1 MIESVDVLAVA
12 ERVPLAKRCALSRPK
27 HWLALAAVL
36 LLGILAAP
44 VFAQSLADGF
54 NPNANGTVWTL
65 AVQADGK
72 ALVGGAFTQIGG
84 QTRNHMA
91 RLNADGTLDAGFNPG
106 ANGDVYS
113 LAVQTDGKVLVGG
126 WFTQVGG
133 QARNRLARLNAD
145 GTLDASFD
153 VGIDPF
159 ASEPVRSI
167 VVQPD
172 GKVLVGGA
180 FSSVGGPTRNGL
192 VRLNADGTLDAGFDP
207 AAINGVSSLAL
218 QADGKVVIGGLFTQI
233 GAQAR
238 NRLARLNADGTLDA
252 GFDPGANSTVLSLAL
267 QPDGKLLVGGF
278 FTQIGGQARN
288 FIARVDA
295 NGALDAGFTPG
306 ANNSVWS
313 LVVQPDGKLL
323 VGGDFTQIGVH
334 SRSRIAR
341 LSANGTLDAGFNPG
355 ANDRVLSLAMQ
366 ADGNVLVGGQFSQVG
381 GQTRNFIARLNV
393 DSTLDADFNP
403 GADSSVLTL
412 AVQPDGRVL
421 VGGEFTQI
429 GGQARDRI
437 ARLNADGTLDAGFNP
452 GANSYVYS
460 LAVQPDGKVLVGG
473 NFTQIGGQLRNR
485 IARLNA
491 DGTLDAGFNPGASG
505 SVYSLVVQP
514 DGKVLVG
521 GLFTQIGGQPRN
533 RISRLNADGT
543 LDAGFNPGANEIV
556 RSLAVLP
563 DGKVLVSGFF
573 SQIGGQARN
582 RIARLNADGTLDT
595 GFNPGANSYVHSLAV
610 QPDGKVLVGGAFT
623 QIGGQTR
630 NYIARLH
637 ADGTLDAGFNP
648 GANGYVF
655 GLAVQPDGKLLLG
668 GQFSQVGGQTRNYI
682 ARLNVDGTVD
692 ADFNPGGN
700 GTVYSLAVQPDGKVL
715 VGGLFTQVGG
725 QARNRIARLRV
736 PEAALQ
742 TLEVGAD
749 RASVQWRRSGSGP
762 ELYRVWFERSDNGS
776 AWTALGEATRITGG
790 WSLDGLTLPRNQN
803 LWLRARGMANNG
815 YSAASVSLIESV
827 RLVYMAETHVVTATV
842 QSGQGGVTPLTQSV
856 EPGQE
861 AQFSVT
867 PDPGWH
873 VASVTGDTCTPT
885 DQGGGGWRAPN
896 IQASCAVV
904 VTFEQNPPPVAT
916 AQDVDVPFNTA
927 KAITLGGNDPNLGG
941 PFTFTYTLTT
951 QPTHGT
957 ISGFDPNTGT
967 LTYAPTLGY
976 SGADSFTFTAQTVNG
991 TSAPATL
998 SLTIEDGQPVVATPQ
1013 SVSLP
1018 FNTAQPI
1025 TLVGS
1030 DPNPGGPFPFTYT
1043 LATQP
1048 THGTISGFDP
1058 NTGTLTYMPTLGY
1071 PGADSFTFTANT
1083 VNGTSAPATVSL
1095 TIEYGQA
1102 VVATPQSVTVAFNTA
1117 QAITL
1122 AGNDDNPGG
1131 PHALTFTLVDAPTHG
1146 TIDNFDADAGT
1157 LTYMPTLGYSG
1168 ADAFTFTLATINGTS
1183 AAATVTLTIED
1194 GEPVVAAPQSVTV
1207 SFNTAQVIAL
1217 SGSDDNPGGPH
1228 ALTFELVDGPSNG
1241 AISGFDA
1248 AAGTLIY
1255 TPSLGYSGTDAL
1267 TFTIATINGTSGL
1280 ALVRL
1285 TVEDGQAVVANPQNV
1300 NVGFNTTQTITLVG
1314 TDANPG
1320 GPHALTFALLDA
1332 PTHGTIH
1339 AFDGAAGTLTYTPA
1353 PAYFGADAFTFTVTT
1368 INGISLPATVSVTVV
1383 APQLALS
1390 IDDSRDYAR
1399 YGQMVDYVIT
1409 LTNTGDTANAVP
1421 VEFSLSSGFDGD
1433 YARLTCI
1440 GADGGTLC
1448 AQDSGNPLR
1457 FMVTLPAA
1465 RTLNW
1470 LVSVP
1475 VRVDAEATRVE
1486 ISVSATGATPVI
1498 DANTL
1503 VLYRDGFDAPY
1514 GDGTH
1519 SAAVILGAQA
1529 REILT
1534 SDTLHELTLP
1544 AALPATPKALLIVR
1558 DADQALRVEACR
1570 VGNLVWVRLLQRDV
1584 HGYEHATAWT
1594 EAPIGAV
1601 LVLGSVA
1608 TDDESRTI
1616 VLLGADSP
1624 VVLQ

>member
-1 MIESVDVLAVA
+1 
-12 ERVPLAKRCALSRPK
+12 C
-27 HWLALAAVL
+27 
-36 LLGILAAP
+36 
-44 VFAQSLADGF
+44 
-54 NPNANGTVWTL
+54 
-65 AVQADGK
+65 
-72 ALVGGAFTQIGG
+72 
-84 QTRNHMA
+84 
-91 RLNADGTLDAGFNPG
+91 
-106 ANGDVYS
+106 
-113 LAVQTDGKVLVGG
+113 
-126 WFTQVGG
+126 
-133 QARNRLARLNAD
+133 
-145 GTLDASFD
+145 
-153 VGIDPF
+153 
-159 ASEPVRSI
+159 
-167 VVQPD
+167 
-172 GKVLVGGA
+172 
-180 FSSVGGPTRNGL
+180 
-192 VRLNADGTLDAGFDP
+192 
-207 AAINGVSSLAL
+207 
-218 QADGKVVIGGLFTQI
+218 
-233 GAQAR
+233 
-238 NRLARLNADGTLDA
+238 
-252 GFDPGANSTVLSLAL
+252 
-267 QPDGKLLVGGF
+267 
-278 FTQIGGQARN
+278 
-288 FIARVDA
+288 
-295 NGALDAGFTPG
+295 
-306 ANNSVWS
+306 
-313 LVVQPDGKLL
+313 
-323 VGGDFTQIGVH
+323 
-334 SRSRIAR
+334 
-341 LSANGTLDAGFNPG
+341 
-355 ANDRVLSLAMQ
+355 
-366 ADGNVLVGGQFSQVG
+366 
-381 GQTRNFIARLNV
+381 
-393 DSTLDADFNP
+393 
-403 GADSSVLTL
+403 
-412 AVQPDGRVL
+412 
-421 VGGEFTQI
+421 
-429 GGQARDRI
+429 
-437 ARLNADGTLDAGFNP
+437 
-452 GANSYVYS
+452 
-460 LAVQPDGKVLVGG
+460 
-473 NFTQIGGQLRNR
+473 
-485 IARLNA
+485 
-491 DGTLDAGFNPGASG
+491 
-505 SVYSLVVQP
+505 
-514 DGKVLVG
+514 
-521 GLFTQIGGQPRN
+521 
-533 RISRLNADGT
+533 
-543 LDAGFNPGANEIV
+543 
-556 RSLAVLP
+556 
-563 DGKVLVSGFF
+563 
-573 SQIGGQARN
+573 
-582 RIARLNADGTLDT
+582 
-595 GFNPGANSYVHSLAV
+595 
-610 QPDGKVLVGGAFT
+610 
-623 QIGGQTR
+623 
-630 NYIARLH
+630 
-637 ADGTLDAGFNP
+637 
-648 GANGYVF
+648 
-655 GLAVQPDGKLLLG
+655 LAVQPDGKLLLG

-873 VASVTGDTCTPT
+873 VASVTGDTCTPV
-885 DQGGGGWRAPN
+885 DQGGGIWVAPD
-896 IQASCAVV
+896 IQATCAVA
-904 VTFEQNPPPVAT
+904 VTFEQNPPPT
-916 AQDVDVPFNTA
+916 
-927 KAITLGGNDPNLGG
+927 
-941 PFTFTYTLTT
+941 
-951 QPTHGT
+951 
-957 ISGFDPNTGT
+957 
-967 LTYAPTLGY
+967 
-976 SGADSFTFTAQTVNG
+976 
-991 TSAPATL
+991 
-998 SLTIEDGQPVVATPQ
+998 ATPQ
-1013 SVSLP
+1013 SVSVA
-1018 FNTAQPI
+1018 FNTAQTI
-1025 TLVGS
+1025 TLDGG
-1030 DPNPGGPFPFTYT
+1030 DPNPGGPFTLTY
-1043 LATQP
+1043 AVIDAPAQ
-1048 THGTISGFDP
+1048 GTIDGFDAAA
-1058 NTGTLTYMPTLGY
+1058 GTLTYTPTPGY
-1071 PGADSFTFTANT
+1071 SGSDSFTFTVT
-1083 VNGTSAPATVSL
+1083 TINGISTPATVSL
-1095 TIEYGQA
+1095 TIENGQPL
-1102 VVATPQSVTVAFNTA
+1102 VAAPQSVSVPFNTA

-1122 AGNDDNPGG
+1122 TGNDP
-1131 PHALTFTLVDAPTHG
+1131 
-1146 TIDNFDADAGT
+1146 
-1157 LTYMPTLGYSG
+1157 
-1168 ADAFTFTLATINGTS
+1168 
-1183 AAATVTLTIED
+1183 
-1194 GEPVVAAPQSVTV
+1194 
-1207 SFNTAQVIAL
+1207 
-1217 SGSDDNPGGPH
+1217 NPGGPH

-1457 FMVTLPAA
+1457 FMVTLPAG

-1475 VRVDAEATRVE
+1475 VRADAEATRVE
-1486 ISVSATGATPVI
+1486 ISVSATVATPVI